1 VRAGLTVI
9 GDDGAMQVLAIAST
23 GLDAAFQRFE
33 QSAQRTARVA
43 SPYADVDLAQEAVEQ
58 ISARASFS
66 ANIAVMRTANQM
78 LGQLLDI
85 LA

>member
-1 VRAGLTVI
+1 
-9 GDDGAMQVLAIAST
+9 MQVLAIAST

-33 QSAQRTARVA
+33 QSAQRTARAA